1 MGEIPNLGEIPSDA
15 CGLPS
20 EYRDVPRMPAIL
32 MCLLEELHIARC
44 GKEGKCMAA
53 TVVWPVLWVTWLTA
67 DAQLEAEAKVGK
79 LEEELRLEKNM
90 RCQLLCWLWGWQTGG
105 EQGSNLETFVCC
117 FAKLGGHK

>member
-1 MGEIPNLGEIPSDA
+1 
-15 CGLPS
+15 
-20 EYRDVPRMPAIL
+20 MPAIL

-79 LEEELRLEKNM
+79 LEEELRLEKIVWLSTI
-90 RCQLLCWLWGWQTGG
+90 LLALGLADKVG
-105 EQGSNLETFVCC
+105 EQDNQLETSS
-117 FAKLGGHK
+117 GHFCKGRRV